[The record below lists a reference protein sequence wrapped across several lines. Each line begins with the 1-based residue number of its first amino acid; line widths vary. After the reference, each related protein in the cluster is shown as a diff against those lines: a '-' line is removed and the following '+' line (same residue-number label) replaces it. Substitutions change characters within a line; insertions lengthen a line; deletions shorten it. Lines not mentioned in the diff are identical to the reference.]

1 MRSICVGIS
10 TFSLAL
16 FMSSVAG
23 EAQGIDVGKSEY
35 VKSCASCHGTTGRGD
50 GPVAG
55 SLKRSPANLTML
67 SESNFGVFPFARVYD
82 VIDGRFQV
90 ETHGKREMP
99 VWGDVFQPAAGSGQS
114 RVFPYE
120 VSQEL
125 SESIVRARILA
136 LIDYLFSLQGKP
148 K

>member
-1 MRSICVGIS
+1 MRSKCIAISIISAALVGIS
-10 TFSLAL
+10 G
-16 FMSSVAG
+16 AG
-23 EAQGIDVGKSEY
+23 HAQGIDIGKNEY
-35 VKSCASCHGTTGRGD
+35 LMSCASCHGTMGKGD

-55 SLKRSPANLTML
+55 SLKRNPADLTKL

-82 VIDGRFQV
+82 VIDGRFEV

-99 VWGDVFQPAAGSGQS
+99 VWGDVFQPAASSTQS

-120 VSQEL
+120 VSKEL
-125 SESIVRARILA
+125 AESIVRARILA
-136 LIDYLFSLQGKP
+136 LIDYVFTLQPQP